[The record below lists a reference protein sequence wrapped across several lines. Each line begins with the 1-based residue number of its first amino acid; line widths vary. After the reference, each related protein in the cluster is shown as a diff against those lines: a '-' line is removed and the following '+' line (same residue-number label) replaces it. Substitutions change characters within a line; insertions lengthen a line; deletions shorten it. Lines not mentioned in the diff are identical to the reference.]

1 MVRILARPTLRRGTS
16 SRLNCCSAKKALTPP
31 EQARYSFR
39 CASHNNPKLPQT
51 GTPFMPEARPTF
63 FDFDV
68 TKMMADF
75 RFRPFDLE
83 AVMAYQRRNIE
94 AFSQA
99 NQLAVEG
106 MQAVAKRQI
115 EITRQAVE
123 DVSALLRDLAQPASA
138 EDRIAKN
145 TEYAKQMLEKSVN
158 NGREIT
164 MLATKAGSEAAE
176 VLRKRATEGLDEF
189 RDLAKQQAAR

>member
-1 MVRILARPTLRRGTS
+1 MS
-16 SRLNCCSAKKALTPP
+16 
-31 EQARYSFR
+31 
-39 CASHNNPKLPQT
+39 
-51 GTPFMPEARPTF
+51 EARPTF

-75 RFRPFDLE
+75 RFHPFDVE
-83 AVMAYQRRNIE
+83 ALMAAQRRNIE
-94 AFSQA
+94 ALSQA

-115 EITRQAVE
+115 EVARQAVE
-123 DVSALLRDLAQPASA
+123 DVSALLRDLAQPASP

-145 TEYAKQMLEKSVN
+145 TEFAKQMLEKSVN
-158 NGREIT
+158 HGREIT
-164 MLATKAGSEAAE
+164 LLATKAGTEAAD

-189 RDLAKQQAAR
+189 RELAKHQNSR